1 MIHYQDCILVTDM
14 DGTLLN
20 SNSKISEKNCNAIE
34 FFKGNGGKFAIA
46 TGRTEKSVATFF
58 KQAKPNAPCIFYNG
72 AVLYDWDEQKFLKT
86 QNVKS
91 KELIEFLKDCMEIY
105 PTLCIRVYTT
115 DKNYIIT
122 GEKSLNRFVV
132 GSTMEFIFADLSEV
146 LNKSWLKVLLAEER
160 DILETCK
167 AKLNKYHLEDTTNHF
182 FSADYYFEF
191 VDKGVSKGAMVK
203 MMKSLNEFEG
213 KIVFATGDFHNDIEM
228 LQVADVGIAPANAE
242 PEVKAVADMISVT
255 NDNDLIHQII
265 YHIIPDYFNK
275 RMKGQ

>member
-20 SNSKISEKNCNAIE
+20 SKSEISEENCKAIE
-34 FFKGNGGKFAIA
+34 FFKANGGKFAIA

-58 KQAKPNAPCIFYNG
+58 ERAKPNAPCIFYNG
-72 AVLYDWDEQKFLKT
+72 AVLYDWDKQKFLKT

-91 KELIEFLKDCMEIY
+91 KALIEYLEDCMQMY

-132 GSTMEFIFADLSEV
+132 GSTMEFIFAELSEIV
-146 LNKSWLKVLLAEER
+146 HKDWLKVMLAEER
-160 DILETCK
+160 AILEICK
-167 AKLNKYHLEDTTNHF
+167 AKLKHYCLEDTTNHF

-191 VDKGVSKGAMVK
+191 VDKAVSKGAMVK
-203 MMKSLNEFEG
+203 MLKSFDGFQG
-213 KIVFATGDFHNDIEM
+213 KTVFAAGDFHNDIEM
-228 LQVADVGIAPANAE
+228 LKIADVGVAPKNAE
-242 PEVKAVADMISVT
+242 QEVKDAANIISVA
-255 NDNDLIHQII
+255 NDNDLIHEIV
-265 YHIIPDYFNK
+265 YHIMPNYFNEMIK
-275 RMKGQ
+275 RK